1 MSRQKETQKKGMPIY
16 KIIILIALILI
27 VLMLGYIALNKNKTN
42 NTQTAKGGD
51 TTTPQ
56 QSEETAEVSLI
67 DMNNTEN
74 AKIEEGVKENTSK
87 KLLEDKKYKGM
98 TIKNIQL
105 KAEGGISKLTAT
117 VQNETKEDYSGE
129 KVNIIFINQD
139 GSEYARLEA
148 VLPAVDSQKQN
159 EIDAG
164 TTADIANAYD
174 FKIESAE

>member
-1 MSRQKETQKKGMPIY
+1 MKEKQKIKKSNSKGIILLIA
-16 KIIILIALILI
+16 IIIIAII
-27 VLMLGYIALNKNKTN
+27 VVGTIIYQNNKN
-42 NTQTAKGGD
+42 TQQE
-51 TTTPQ
+51 Q
-56 QSEETAEVSLI
+56 QQETEQDSLSLI